1 MFCIKMKMKIYLCVF
16 ICIAALFSAC
26 NKEMEDNTPDQNESG
41 GTNEENED
49 PEETLQL
56 VWSDEF
62 DSDGAIDMSKWGFD
76 TGTPNN
82 NEEQIYTSSQANT
95 KIENGVLKITALRG
109 EASSAQYYFDEI
121 NLLNSA
127 GDIVSEIE
135 SFEMNSST
143 LNDFDGASTKI
154 IDNPDI
160 STENSTSRVV
170 EFTKNVGANGNAGVW
185 WDRNNA
191 VDPSVNNK
199 ISLKTWSPK
208 ADIVVRLKLENSA
221 NYLEFH
227 EVDART
233 TVTNSWET
241 LTYDFSDA
249 PLYNYDRIVV
259 FFDHGNTNAD
269 YTSGRITTQNIY
281 NFTHGRI
288 DARAKLPSGGGV
300 WPAIWM
306 LGSNFGTVGW
316 PACGEIDI
324 MEYVG
329 NNPGKIS
336 SALHTPSSFGATN
349 NYKVTPINNETTEFH
364 LFSAIWTNN
373 SITFLLDDVEY
384 YTYKPAVKND
394 QTWPFNKDHFIILN
408 LALGGTLGGTID
420 PNFESA
426 TMEIDY
432 IRVYQ

>member
-1 MFCIKMKMKIYLCVF
+1 MKIHLCLF
-16 ICIAALFSAC
+16 IMIATLFITCS
-26 NKEMEDNTPDQNESG
+26 KEDDGNN
-41 GTNEENED
+41 
-49 PEETLQL
+49 PEPEPTLEL

-62 DSDGAIDMSKWGFD
+62 DTDGTIDMSKWGFD
-76 TGTPNN
+76 TGVPNN
-82 NEEQIYTSSQANT
+82 NEAQIYTADQNNT
-95 KIENGVLKITALRG
+95 KVEDGVLKITAIRG
-109 EASSAQYYFDEI
+109 EASAVEYYFDEI

-135 SFEMNSST
+135 SFEVNTPT
-143 LNDFDGASTKI
+143 LNDFDGASTRLI
-154 IDNPDI
+154 NNPDI
-160 STENSTSRVV
+160 SNENPTSRVV
-170 EFTKNVGANGNAGVW
+170 EFTKTVGANGNAGVW

-208 ADIVVRLKLENSA
+208 TGVVVRFKLENAMDGS
-221 NYLEFH
+221 EFH

-233 TVTNSWET
+233 TVANDWET
-241 LTYDFSDA
+241 LTFDFSNA
-249 PLYNYDRIVV
+249 PAFNYDRMVV
-259 FFDHGNTNAD
+259 FFDQGTTNAT
-269 YTSGRITTQNIY
+269 YTSGRITTQNIFD
-281 NFTHGRI
+281 FTYGRV

-306 LGSNFGTVGW
+306 LGANFGSVGW

-336 SALHTPSSFGATN
+336 SALHTPSSFGATV
-349 NYKVTPINNETTEFH
+349 NYREKSISNETTAFH
-364 LFSAIWTNN
+364 VFSTIWTQN

-384 YTYKPAVKND
+384 YTYSPPTKNNE
-394 QTWPFNKDHFIILN
+394 TWPFDKDQFIILN

-420 PNFESA
+420 PNFETA

-432 IRVYQ
+432 VRVYQ

>member
-1 MFCIKMKMKIYLCVF
+1 MKMKIYLCVF
-16 ICIAALFSAC
+16 ILIAALFTAC
-26 NKEMEDNTPDQNESG
+26 NKDGEDNNPNQNDPEE
-41 GTNEENED
+41 TNVENED

-62 DSDGAIDMSKWGFD
+62 DSDGTIDMSKWGFD

-135 SFEMNSST
+135 SFEVNSST
-143 LNDFDGASTKI
+143 LNDFDGATTKI

-160 STENSTSRVV
+160 SNENSTSSVV

-191 VDPSVNNK
+191 VDLSVNNK
-199 ISLKTWSPK
+199 INLKTWSPK
-208 ADIVVRLKLENSA
+208 TDIVVRLKLENSA

-227 EVDART
+227 KVDART
-233 TVTNSWET
+233 TVTNTWET

-249 PLYNYDRIVV
+249 PSYNYDRIVV
-259 FFDHGNTNAD
+259 FFDHGNTNAN

-336 SALHTPSSFGATN
+336 SALHTPSSFGATI
-349 NYKVTPINNETTEFH
+349 NYKATPISNETTEFH
-364 LFSAIWTNN
+364 IFSAIWTKDN
-373 SITFLLDDVEY
+373 ITFLLDDVEY
-384 YTYKPAVKND
+384 YTYNPSVKND
-394 QTWPFNKDHFIILN
+394 QTWPFNNDHFIILN
-408 LALGGTLGGTID
+408 LALGGNLGGTIE
-420 PNFESA
+420 PNFETA

-432 IRVYQ
+432 VRVYQ

>member
-1 MFCIKMKMKIYLCVF
+1 MKIILYVF
-16 ICIAALFSAC
+16 VLLVALFTSC
-26 NKEMEDNTPDQNESG
+26 NKEDGGGNTPMQN
-41 GTNEENED
+41 D
-49 PEETLQL
+49 PDPTSQLQL

-62 DSDGAIDMSKWGFD
+62 DTDGAIDMSKWGFD

-82 NEEQIYTSSQANT
+82 NEAQIYTADQNNT
-95 KIENGVLKITALRG
+95 KIEDGVLKITALRG
-109 EASSAQYYFDEI
+109 EASAAQYYFDEI
-121 NLLNSA
+121 NLLDSD
-127 GDIVSEIE
+127 GGIVSEIE
-135 SFEMNSST
+135 SFEANTLT
-143 LNDFDGASTKI
+143 LNDFDGASTRT

-160 STENSTSRVV
+160 SDENSTSRVV

-185 WDRNNA
+185 WDRDNA
-191 VDPSVNNK
+191 VDPSVNNR

-208 ADIVVRLKLENSA
+208 TNVVVRLKLENSS
-221 NYLEFH
+221 NTSEFH
-227 EVDART
+227 EVDVQT
-233 TVTNSWET
+233 TVSNTWET

-249 PLYNYDRIVV
+249 PPYNYDRIVV

-269 YTSGRITTQNIY
+269 YTSGRITTQNIF
-281 NFTHGRI
+281 NFTHGRV

-329 NNPGKIS
+329 NSPGKIS
-336 SALHTPSSFGATN
+336 SALHTPSSFGATVN
-349 NYKVTPINNETTEFH
+349 FREKTIGNETTEFH
-364 LFSAIWTNN
+364 LFSTIWTAN

-384 YTYKPAVKND
+384 YTYNPVNKNSE
-394 QTWPFNKDHFIILN
+394 TWPFNNDHFIILN

-426 TMEIDY
+426 TFEIDY